1 MNGEN
6 GTSVK
11 TVTFAELE
19 QLKESSKVGD
29 SYIVSDKRNAV
40 YALLDDVDG
49 KTYWYDTN
57 GKTTT
62 EILKLNECYKEG
74 QRKFKENKVS
84 REFLEMM
91 REVLL
96 AISVLGNFFEWSDE
110 TVKQLVDSAIVE
122 LAVGLYKKDKSFTGT
137 ADDLENNDEFTS
149 YIQMVTMYARTFVG
163 IVQSV
168 RSSAQQADAETSK
181 LSK

>member
-11 TVTFAELE
+11 TVTLAELE
-19 QLKESSKVGD
+19 GLKASSKVGD
-29 SYIVSDKRNAV
+29 TYIVSDDRCAV
-40 YALLDDVDG
+40 YALLDDADG

-57 GKTTT
+57 GKSVE

-84 REFLEMM
+84 REFLEIM

-96 AISVLGNFFEWSDE
+96 AISVLGNFFNWSDE
-110 TVKQLVDSAIVE
+110 TVANLINSAIVE
-122 LAVGLYKKDKSFTGT
+122 LALGLYKKDKSFTGT
-137 ADDLENNDEFTS
+137 ADDLKDSDEFTS
-149 YIQMVTMYARTFVG
+149 YIQMVTMYARTFLG

-168 RSSAQQADAETSK
+168 RDSAEQAKAETDN
-181 LSK
+181 LPQ